1 MRHGLDF
8 VDLENPEVCLPTV
21 RLEERIMI
29 GAEMPRCVLT
39 MDGGVEHAADVGA
52 IDGTT
57 MHADSD
63 EATGE
68 LVHDHEH
75 PVAPEHDGLAS
86 KKIHA
91 PQAVSRVSDER
102 QPRGPGAAGDGAI
115 VFRQHAVY
123 DVLVDVDPERV
134 RDDTW
139 SKGILSRIRDLSAK
153 DLTTRQI
160 AAELNRE
167 GLT

>member
-1 MRHGLDF
+1 MRHSHHF

-75 PVAPEHDGLAS
+75 PVAPDSHRKRSTL
-86 KKIHA
+86 HRL
-91 PQAVSRVSDER
+91 SRVCPMNDSHE
-102 QPRGPGAAGDGAI
+102 GP
-115 VFRQHAVY
+115 V
-123 DVLVDVDPERV
+123 
-134 RDDTW
+134 
-139 SKGILSRIRDLSAK
+139 
-153 DLTTRQI
+153 
-160 AAELNRE
+160 
-167 GLT
+167 

>member
-8 VDLENPEVCLPTV
+8 VNLQNPKVCPPTV

-39 MDGGVEHAADVGA
+39 LDGGVEYAADVGA

-68 LVHDHEH
+68 LVHHHEH

-86 KKIHA
+86 KQIHA

-102 QPRGPGAAGDGAI
+102 QPRGAVPPGTG
-115 VFRQHAVY
+115 R
-123 DVLVDVDPERV
+123 
-134 RDDTW
+134 
-139 SKGILSRIRDLSAK
+139 
-153 DLTTRQI
+153 
-160 AAELNRE
+160 
-167 GLT
+167 